1 MHSLLHSLH
10 DLFPSK
16 TLVTGLIELLKLVLV
31 AAIIYLALG
40 RLVRAAVAA
49 SSRRITHPA
58 HRQRATTLLLLVGN
72 IARYVFI
79 FVVGYWA
86 IQKLFGFDMT
96 PVLAS
101 VGVVGLAV
109 GFGAQN
115 LVRDVVSGF
124 FIIMEGQYG
133 IGDLVEVNGV
143 FGQVEEVGL
152 RITKLR
158 DPNGELRYFSNGTIT
173 SVNRYT
179 EGHIPYT
186 LNVPRSDPGPVL
198 RALADFDQEFKVF
211 AALPEAGALCTST
224 ATPRCSRSRCG
235 SSRAGRRSSRR
246 SSPRASP
253 PPSPASVTPSSKA
266 PRSPSPSP
274 TSRSSRARRVCP
286 RAQSSVAQAFQLAVA
301 PEEPRPS
308 HGPRP
313 AGNRN
318 VR

>member
-1 MHSLLHSLH
+1 MPSLLHSLH
-10 DLFPSK
+10 ELFPSK

-115 LVRDVVSGF
+115 LVRDIVSGF

-133 IGDLVEVNGV
+133 IGDLVEINGV

-179 EGHIPYT
+179 EGHLPYT

-211 AALPEAGALCTST
+211 AALPEAGAPVHLDSYAQVLPVALRIIPGRQALLTEKLPPRLT
-224 ATPRCSRSRCG
+224 AALARGGHPLPEGTEITLTLAYQPK
-235 SSRAGRRSSRR
+235 AL
-246 SSPRASP
+246 SP
-253 PPSPASVTPSSKA
+253 
-266 PRSPSPSP
+266 
-274 TSRSSRARRVCP
+274 
-286 RAQSSVAQAFQLAVA
+286 
-301 PEEPRPS
+301 
-308 HGPRP
+308 
-313 AGNRN
+313 
-318 VR
+318 